1 MPAHI
6 RQAARLDGARFL
18 VRIWEAC
25 SLLGSPHL
33 VPVPAFPFLARAP
46 EHPPPMREPPCQNVP
61 ASTPLHRVRCRLPRY
76 ALFGCSSCSCAKAT
90 MPTGCQPHISP
101 TNSKRPKSPAPS
113 IGLPVASTHHGGYW
127 LKTSPLSDAEMGL
140 VLHAVRTHPR
150 LTRLERCALEKR
162 LLALG
167 TPTQRSRWQL
177 HTPASTHSKRHMESS
192 IIPFE
197 RTDPLSLIRRA
208 LPQHSHVIY
217 QLASDAS
224 LSKSACQT
232 FAAHVLRHSG
242 QSWFVGG
249 VDTSTGL
256 VHRMVRLDRIA
267 CLVTHDAGGV
277 VLIAEGALN
286 GEV

>member
-1 MPAHI
+1 MSERPRLHTSSSRALPL
-6 RQAARLDGARFL
+6 AAVRALRVLQLL
-18 VRIWEAC
+18 VRESDDA
-25 SLLGSPHL
+25 H
-33 VPVPAFPFLARAP
+33 
-46 EHPPPMREPPCQNVP
+46 
-61 ASTPLHRVRCRLPRY
+61 RLPAAY
-76 ALFGCSSCSCAKAT
+76 LAHELKAPQEPGALSVDASPSDVRDAVAT
-90 MPTGCQPHISP
+90 L
-101 TNSKRPKSPAPS
+101 RL

-127 LKTSPLSDAEMGL
+127 LKTSPFSDAEMGL

-267 CLVTHDAGGV
+267 CLVTHDVGGV